1 MLVRR
6 FDHPISRQAG
16 EEMGRS
22 PSFRWMRAAAYM
34 SGAGAAMFCA
44 GLANVLGHG
53 PHALSIVLFALIP
66 FFALLAFILAAVA
79 SVKSKAENQRL
90 VAQALAKARPERLKI
105 TRRPGR

>member
-6 FDHPISRQAG
+6 SDRPISRRDG

-22 PSFRWMRAAAYM
+22 PSFRWMRAAVYM

-44 GLANVLGHG
+44 GLANVLAHG
-53 PHALSIVLFALIP
+53 PHVMSIVFFALIP
-66 FFALLAFILAAVA
+66 FFALVAFILAAVA

-90 VAQALAKARPERLKI
+90 VAQALAKARSEHGIYL
-105 TRRPGR
+105 RRDD

>member
-6 FDHPISRQAG
+6 SDRPISRRDG

-22 PSFRWMRAAAYM
+22 PSFRWMRAAVYM

-44 GLANVLGHG
+44 GLANVLAHG
-53 PHALSIVLFALIP
+53 PHVLSIVFFALIP
-66 FFALLAFILAAVA
+66 FSALAAFILGAVA

-90 VAQALAKARPERLKI
+90 VAQALAKGRTEHD
-105 TRRPGR
+105 TYSRRDD